1 MADRLDRRRLPWQGS
16 FGSDNRRYVN
26 RLTRSAPGCGVGRQG
41 GNSGNLLTRQVRPR
55 GLIGRATAGRLR
67 HVPAGAT
74 VIRSDTAFFSS
85 AVIGRR
91 SLVGLASGRVSATG
105 VAAAAVR
112 REEERRATGF
122 AGGVEV
128 PRIAIPLQIDHPP
141 FLCGRPGRGSRVDT
155 LRAWRSTRTR
165 P

>member
-26 RLTRSAPGCGVGRQG
+26 RVNRGAPGCRVGRQG

-74 VIRSDTAFFSS
+74 AAGYFAAFFLRS
-85 AVIGRR
+85 A
-91 SLVGLASGRVSATG
+91 
-105 VAAAAVR
+105 
-112 REEERRATGF
+112 
-122 AGGVEV
+122 
-128 PRIAIPLQIDHPP
+128 Q
-141 FLCGRPGRGSRVDT
+141 
-155 LRAWRSTRTR
+155 
-165 P
+165 